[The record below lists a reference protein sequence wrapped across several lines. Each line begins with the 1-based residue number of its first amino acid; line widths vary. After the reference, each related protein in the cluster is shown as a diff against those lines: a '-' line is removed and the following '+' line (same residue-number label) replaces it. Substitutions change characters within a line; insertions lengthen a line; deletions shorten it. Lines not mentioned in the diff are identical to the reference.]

1 MAIARTQSKSIP
13 SSPQA
18 ALSLPDLQVVLALVR
33 GRTLAEAAARLGAD
47 PSTVFRSLQRI
58 EKGLGQRLFERSRAG
73 YLPSEP
79 AAEAARHAE
88 RIEAELEGARSA
100 LAGPADAVAGRV
112 KLSTTDA
119 VMRGLVLPLLPALA
133 QAHPQ
138 LRLEVRTGNELV
150 SLTRRDADLA
160 LRATRK
166 PPEHVVGRH
175 LGTMRFVVAAAA
187 GSKPKRVRNVEALAA
202 LPWVAPDEAL
212 PDHPSVQWRRRR
224 LPKVQ
229 PRLLVDGITGVADA
243 IAAGAGIGI
252 VPRFVLEADA
262 RRLQALTEP
271 LEACESELWLLA
283 HPESRHLRRIAT
295 VYQALVEG
303 ISL

>member
-1 MAIARTQSKSIP
+1 MTIAQTQLKTPRSGP
-13 SSPQA
+13 P
-18 ALSLPDLQVVLALVR
+18 LSLADMEVVLALVR

-58 EKGLGQRLFERSRAG
+58 EKGLGHRLFERSRNG

-79 AAEAARHAE
+79 AAEVARHAE
-88 RIEAELEGARSA
+88 RIEAELEGARMA
-100 LAGPADAVAGRV
+100 LSGPADAVTGRV

-119 VMRGLVLPLLPALA
+119 VMRGLVLPLLPALSR
-133 QAHPQ
+133 AHPLLQ
-138 LRLEVRTGNELV
+138 LEVRTGNDLV

-175 LGTMRFVVAAAA
+175 LGTVQFVVAAAGA
-187 GSKPKRVRNVEALAA
+187 RAQALRKQGIAALAQRD
-202 LPWVAPDEAL
+202 WIAPDEAL
-212 PDHPSVQWRRRR
+212 PEHPSVKWRRRQFPR
-224 LPKVQ
+224 LQ
-229 PRLLVDGITGVADA
+229 PRLMVDGITGVADA

-252 VPRFVLEADA
+252 VPRFLMAADRRLKPVSDVLED
-262 RRLQALTEP
+262 
-271 LEACESELWLLA
+271 CGSELWLLA

-295 VYQALVEG
+295 VYQVLAEG
-303 ISL
+303 IAL

>member
-1 MAIARTQSKSIP
+1 MSIARTQSKSTVRAP
-13 SSPQA
+13 LP

-88 RIEAELEGARSA
+88 RIEAELEAARSA
-100 LAGPADAVAGRV
+100 LAGPAEAVAGRV

-119 VMRGLVLPLLPALA
+119 VMRGLVLPLLPGLA

-187 GSKPKRVRNVEALAA
+187 GSRPKRVRSVEALADW
-202 LPWVAPDEAL
+202 PWIAPDEAL

-229 PRLLVDGITGVADA
+229 PQLLVDGITGVADA
-243 IAAGAGIGI
+243 VAAGAGIGI
-252 VPRFVLEADA
+252 VPRFVLESDA
-262 RRLQALTEP
+262 RRLQALSEP
-271 LEACESELWLLA
+271 LEGCESELWLLA